1 MELTDEEIDRILDE
15 CSITYEFFDII
26 QMMMVKKMLK
36 RIKIENEYGSS
47 NED

>member
-15 CSITYEFFDII
+15 SSITYEFFDII
-26 QMMMVKKMLK
+26 QMMMIKKMLK
-36 RIKIENEYGSS
+36 RILIENVYGSS